1 MELENRGEIVGKYK
15 AKVIQLEEVDKEAI
29 EAAAEEAGMSSNQLI
44 RNIIKKWIKNN
55 VKRGN

>member
-15 AKVIQLEEVDKEAI
+15 AKVIQLEEADKEAI

-55 VKRGN
+55 VKRGK

>member
-1 MELENRGEIVGKYK
+1 MGKYK
-15 AKVIQLEEVDKEAI
+15 AKVIQLEEADKEAI
-29 EAAAEEAGMSSNQLI
+29 EAAAREAGMASNQLI